1 MFPVRSHRV
10 FCRFLPEGFF
20 SLPARFCV
28 ALGCACCLACL
39 PAASV
44 SAAACLLPIRV
55 LFAAAL
61 LCCFLAVTPLVVIV
75 RLSDDSLLCA
85 TTICAATTTTKTTTS
100 SSHLIDLGSWVVVS
114 FLAILIQVYLNLYL

>member
-1 MFPVRSHRV
+1 L
-10 FCRFLPEGFF
+10 LPG
-20 SLPARFCV
+20 LP
-28 ALGCACCLACL
+28 GCL

-44 SAAACLLPIRV
+44 SAAACLLPLRV